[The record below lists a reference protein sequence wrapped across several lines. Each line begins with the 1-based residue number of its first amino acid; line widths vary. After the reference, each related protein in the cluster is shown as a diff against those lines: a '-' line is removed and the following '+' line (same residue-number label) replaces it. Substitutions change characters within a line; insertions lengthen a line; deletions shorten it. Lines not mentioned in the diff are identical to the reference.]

1 MAKASKP
8 ADPVL
13 DDSDEN
19 VEPIGATTTEAVEA
33 IPTKE
38 QLDREE
44 KAAIR
49 AAAEL
54 KVEVAQSEVR
64 DLEAAL
70 KSARQA
76 AMKAEIEA
84 SNLDAPVFNPPVC
97 LPQYDPTIRSARSS
111 HQAQMMVEV
120 VHRDGK
126 KVELAE

>member
-1 MAKASKP
+1 MAKAKP
-8 ADPVL
+8 NEADPIL
-13 DDSDEN
+13 DPADEN
-19 VEPIGATTTEAVEA
+19 VEPIEPVTIEPVVSQAD
-33 IPTKE
+33 
-38 QLDREE
+38 LDREE

-49 AAAEL
+49 AAADL
-54 KVEVAQSEVR
+54 KVEVAQAEVR

-84 SNLDAPVFNPPVC
+84 SNLDAPAANPPVC

-120 VHRDGK
+120 VHRDNK

>member
-8 ADPVL
+8 TDQVL
-13 DDSDEN
+13 DDADEN
-19 VEPIGATTTEAVEA
+19 VEPIEATTTEAV
-33 IPTKE
+33 PSQTD
-38 QLDREE
+38 LDLEE

-64 DLEAAL
+64 DLQAAL
-70 KSARQA
+70 KAAQQA

-97 LPQYDPTIRSARSS
+97 LPQYDPTLRSARSS
-111 HQAQMMVEV
+111 QQAEMMVAV

>member
-8 ADPVL
+8 ADSVL
-13 DDSDEN
+13 DDADEN
-19 VEPIGATTTEAVEA
+19 VEPIEVTTTEAV
-33 IPTKE
+33 PSQTD
-38 QLDREE
+38 LDREE

-49 AAAEL
+49 AAADL
-54 KVEVAQSEVR
+54 KVETSKAEVR
-64 DLEAAL
+64 DLEVAL
-70 KSARQA
+70 KTARQA

-97 LPQYDPTIRSARSS
+97 LPQYDPTLRSARSS
-111 HQAQMMVEV
+111 QQAEMMVAV